1 LKKKFLQIVQFFSVS
16 RYKKV
21 FQRKVILRKMQV
33 ILFILMFQ
41 SIFVV
46 NECRL
51 ITNKIESDVERPRI
65 FWNALGSMIE
75 SVDWLPLEINV
86 PDSISSV
93 AGGIGNVWNGVTSFF
108 SGGGSSSPPSPSTQT
123 DYDSVEQENQ
133 ISTIGATEIGVTSM
147 EYEIID
153 PEYNPDSKK
162 TLKKK
167 HKLKKIKNKRKIV
180 DEDDISW
187 FDLLE
192 IF

>member
-1 LKKKFLQIVQFFSVS
+1 
-16 RYKKV
+16 
-21 FQRKVILRKMQV
+21 
-33 ILFILMFQ
+33 MFQ